1 MEMKTKTKRIG
12 IIGAMKCETDAL
24 KALMT
29 CTMTE
34 TISGIEYVSGS
45 LSGVHAVVATCGVGK
60 VAAAVCAQTM
70 ILRYAPS
77 AIINTGVA
85 GSLSENL
92 GVLDVA
98 VSENTVEHDM
108 DTTALGDPAGLIS
121 GLNIIKIP
129 ADLKLSKIASETA
142 EGLGI
147 KSILGTV
154 ASGDSFVCDAN
165 VKKRIHDNF
174 GAIAC
179 EMEGASIGHVCYMNE
194 TPFVVIRAISDGG
207 DDEAAMTY
215 DKFAPIAAEN
225 SVKIIL
231 GMLDKI

>member
-1 MEMKTKTKRIG
+1 MNNPKKIG

-24 KALMT
+24 KAMMT
-29 CTMTE
+29 GAMTE

-45 LSGVHAVVATCGVGK
+45 LAGIHAVVATCGVGK
-60 VAAAVCAQTM
+60 VAAAVCTQTM
-70 ILRYAPS
+70 ILRYAPN

-85 GSLSENL
+85 GSLSEKL

-98 VSENTVEHDM
+98 VSADTVEHDM

-129 ADLKLSKIASETA
+129 ADKNLSKTAAETA
-142 EGLGI
+142 ESLGI
-147 KSILGTV
+147 KSLLGTI
-154 ASGDSFVCDAN
+154 ASGDTFVCDAS
-165 VKKRIHDNF
+165 VKKRIRDSF
-174 GAIAC
+174 GAVAC
-179 EMEGASIGHVCYMNE
+179 EMEGASIGHACYMNE